1 MILLLY
7 YYKIATIYQRCRGAR
22 VGETEGRQSNRLS
35 AFLFKGVARK
45 VWMDKKEERLAINVT
60 VSSEEY
66 EFVRLQAYLN
76 KTSMSAYVRKLIDQ
90 ERSKVGKKGL
100 RFL

>member
-1 MILLLY
+1 
-7 YYKIATIYQRCRGAR
+7 
-22 VGETEGRQSNRLS
+22 
-35 AFLFKGVARK
+35 
-45 VWMDKKEERLAINVT
+45 MDKKEERLAINVT